1 MILGVVS
8 VFLFCKFAL
17 QESAAPT
24 PIGCICDAPFAIPSI
39 GPNHARAARFF
50 LDEQAGNLSN
60 DTERVE
66 PLSGF
71 GAPRPV
77 WGGPSESYPPVVQSF
92 FAQSA
97 NESHKRKKEK
107 HAARIRRKN
116 QRRLAAGKDVPVY
129 YTKHPN
135 GGFSGGKDLQSTA
148 RYPQRLVSAIFSVW
162 FKWFTDKAC
171 QAAVPETR

>member
-97 NESHKRKKEK
+97 NESHKRKK
-107 HAARIRRKN
+107 R
-116 QRRLAAGKDVPVY
+116 
-129 YTKHPN
+129 
-135 GGFSGGKDLQSTA
+135 
-148 RYPQRLVSAIFSVW
+148 
-162 FKWFTDKAC
+162 KAC
-171 QAAVPETR
+171 SQDPQKEPTQIGSREGCPCLLHKTS

>member
-1 MILGVVS
+1 MLLLQYRPSVRIMLEQPVSSWMSKQETFRMIQKGWSLCRVLVHQGLYGADLLKATHLWS
-8 VFLFCKFAL
+8 
-17 QESAAPT
+17 
-24 PIGCICDAPFAIPSI
+24 
-39 GPNHARAARFF
+39 
-50 LDEQAGNLSN
+50 NLS
-60 DTERVE
+60 
-66 PLSGF
+66 LHK
-71 GAPRPV
+71 
-77 WGGPSESYPPVVQSF
+77 VQTK
-92 FAQSA
+92 ATK
-97 NESHKRKKEK
+97 EKKEK